1 MNRSKLYY
9 GVVIS
14 QRHSMLNFME
24 VPWVRWNIAARED
37 AKDESAV
44 MGEDSKNKRRNI
56 KRFKQFGLRTKYKL
70 ERDKFTI

>member
-14 QRHSMLNFME
+14 QRHYMLTFMV
-24 VPWVRWNIAARED
+24 VPRNRRYIVTSED
-37 AKDESAV
+37 SKDESAV

-56 KRFKQFGLRTKYKL
+56 KRFK
-70 ERDKFTI
+70 